1 MANVAIVEAV
11 DRLMQRLM
19 QNDYPFGGKVF
30 IGIGDFRQVGPVVKN
45 GGPTACFLASIL
57 SSPLWK
63 LSQVHELTA
72 PMRNAGDPEFA
83 DFVDSVGEDTLGNRV
98 NLHPFLHHSTE
109 INDIHD
115 HIFPDP
121 ILSRP
126 LECLNRA
133 FLTPLN
139 ADVDEFNAEIL
150 QRLPGNL
157 SVSFILN

>member
-1 MANVAIVEAV
+1 
-11 DRLMQRLM
+11 
-19 QNDYPFGGKVF
+19 
-30 IGIGDFRQVGPVVKN
+30 
-45 GGPTACFLASIL
+45 
-57 SSPLWK
+57 
-63 LSQVHELTA
+63 
-72 PMRNAGDPEFA
+72 MRNAGDPEFA
-83 DFVDSVGEDTLGNRV
+83 DFVDSVGEDTSGNHV